1 MFRREKGDA
10 RRQVILHYHIFKN
23 AGTTVE
29 SILKNNFRARFARF
43 DSDDY
48 NSTLSNEAL
57 LEFLAVHPEVV
68 AVTSHHLRPPK
79 PVDDRFVFHDILFL
93 RHPVARLWSIYE
105 FYRRTDLETDPLA
118 AVAKARSAQE
128 FFQLLID
135 DYLLHSNNAQVN
147 LLASGGGKLPSE
159 SDLPHATEVI
169 RQATAL
175 GVAEL
180 FDESA
185 VVGEYSLSRAFKG
198 VDFSYVAQNVSAG
211 RPMSLDAQLERFQ
224 RHCGTEIFDR
234 IMKLNQLDLALVEIA
249 RSEVFA
255 RFHLV
260 PDHGKRL
267 KALRS
272 RCAAQEKAAARTIIA
287 SNHPA
292 GFASYASL
300 GCT

>member
-1 MFRREKGDA
+1 MFPRKTEDS

-48 NSTLSNEAL
+48 NSTLSYEAL

-68 AVTSHHLRPPK
+68 AVTSHHLRLPK

-93 RHPVARLWSIYE
+93 RHPVARLWSTYE
-105 FYRRTDLETDPLA
+105 FYRRSDLETDPLA
-118 AVAKARSAQE
+118 GAAKARSAQE

-135 DYLLHSNNAQVN
+135 DYPFHSNNAQVN
-147 LLASGGGKLPSE
+147 LLASAGGKLPSD
-159 SDLPHATEVI
+159 SDVPRAAEVI
-169 RQATAL
+169 RQAPAL

-180 FDESA
+180 FDEST
-185 VVGEYSLSRAFKG
+185 VVAESCLGRAFRG
-198 VDFSYVAQNVSAG
+198 LDFSYVAQNVSAG

-224 RHCGTEIFDR
+224 QHCGTEIFNR
-234 IMKLNQLDLALVEIA
+234 IITLNQLDLALVKVAHE
-249 RSEVFA
+249 EVLR

-260 PDHGKRL
+260 PHHERRL

-272 RCAAQEKAAARTIIA
+272 RCVAREKAASRIIIA
-287 SNHPA
+287 SNHPTD
-292 GFASYASL
+292 FASLASL
-300 GCT
+300 GSV

>member
-29 SILKNNFRARFARF
+29 SILKDNFRARFARF

-48 NSTLSNEAL
+48 NSTISNDRL
-57 LEFLAVHPEVV
+57 LEFLAGHPEVV
-68 AVTSHHLRPPK
+68 AISSHHLRPPK
-79 PVDDRFVFHDILFL
+79 PVDDRFVFHDMLFV

-118 AVAKARSAQE
+118 AVAKASSAQE

-135 DYLLHSNNAQVN
+135 DYPFHSSNAQVN
-147 LLASGGGKLPSE
+147 LLASAGGKLPSE
-159 SDLPHATEVI
+159 SDLPRAAEVI

-180 FDESA
+180 FDQST
-185 VVGEYSLSRAFKG
+185 VVAEICLGRAFRG
-198 VDFSYVAQNVSAG
+198 LDFSYVAQNVTAG
-211 RPMSLDAQLERFQ
+211 LPMSLDAQLARFQ
-224 RHCGTEIFDR
+224 KHCGEDIFNR
-234 IMKLNQLDLALVEIA
+234 IVNLNQLDLALVQVAHE
-249 RSEVFA
+249 EVLR

-260 PDHGKRL
+260 PRHERRL

-272 RCAAQEKAAARTIIA
+272 RCVAREKAASRIIMA
-287 SNHPA
+287 SNHPTA
-292 GFASYASL
+292 FASFASL
-300 GCT
+300 GSA

>member
-1 MFRREKGDA
+1 MSRREKGDA

-48 NSTLSNEAL
+48 NSTISNEAL

-79 PVDDRFVFHDILFL
+79 PVDDGFVFHDILFL

-135 DYLLHSNNAQVN
+135 DYPFHSNNAQVN
-147 LLASGGGKLPSE
+147 LLASAGGKLPSD
-159 SDLPHATEVI
+159 SDLPPAAEVI
-169 RQATAL
+169 RQATVL

-185 VVGEYSLSRAFKG
+185 VLGEYSLSRAFKE

-211 RPMSLDAQLERFQ
+211 RPMGLDAQLERFQ
-224 RHCGTEIFDR
+224 QHCGTEIFDR
-234 IMKLNQLDLALVEIA
+234 IMKLNQLDLALMEIA

-272 RCAAQEKAAARTIIA
+272 RCAAQEEAAARTIVA

-300 GCT
+300 GST

>member
-1 MFRREKGDA
+1 MFRRKTEDS

-48 NSTLSNEAL
+48 NSTLSNDAL

-93 RHPVARLWSIYE
+93 RHPVARLWSTYE
-105 FYRRTDLETDPLA
+105 FYRRSDLETDPLA
-118 AVAKARSAQE
+118 GAAKTRSAQE
-128 FFQLLID
+128 FLHLLME
-135 DYLLHSNNAQVN
+135 DYPYHANDAQVN
-147 LLASGGGKLPSE
+147 MIANAGERLPTD
-159 SDLPHATEVI
+159 SDLPPAAGVI
-169 RQATAL
+169 RQATVL

-185 VVGEYSLSRAFKG
+185 VSAEYSLSRAFGG

-211 RPMSLDAQLERFQ
+211 RPMSLEAQLERFQ
-224 RHCGTEIFDR
+224 KHCGTEIFDR
-234 IMKLNQLDLALVEIA
+234 IMKLNQLDLALLEIA
-249 RSEVFA
+249 RSEVSR

-260 PDHGKRL
+260 PDHGRRL
-267 KALRS
+267 RALRS
-272 RCAAQEKAAARTIIA
+272 KCGAQEEAAARTIIA

-292 GFASYASL
+292 AFALYAGPGSA
-300 GCT
+300 